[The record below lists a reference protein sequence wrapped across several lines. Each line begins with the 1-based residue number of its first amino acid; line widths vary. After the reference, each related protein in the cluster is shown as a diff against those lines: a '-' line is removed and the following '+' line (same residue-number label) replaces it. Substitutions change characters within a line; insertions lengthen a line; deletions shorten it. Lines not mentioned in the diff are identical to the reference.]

1 MYCPKCGNE
10 IKNESSFCPK
20 CGAQIHNRI
29 QKPARQKIS
38 SGKAPKINTAA
49 FLVILQKYKVLLACG
64 AALVFVLFFITRI
77 WDPTIPPL
85 DAEAVMS
92 VYLTEQVSYSK
103 NKELYRECFT
113 YETENLID
121 LTVEQ
126 LEPIFDR
133 MGAPLKNNGTDSRIN
148 DVKDG
153 ITEYFSQK
161 PENQKKLVQ
170 AITQYSEFHMVNE
183 NRKGKKVKANM
194 NVNYLDLSAV
204 NRNILEDSISFAG
217 IGSLFLEGVNL
228 GTLADAAMGDMSFI
242 LDKFVEQASLT
253 DERNSC
259 TGAVE
264 FIYDKKERCWKVDHM
279 DKQLMRAYFGIR

>member
-20 CGAQIHNRI
+20 CGTQIHNRI
-29 QKPARQKIS
+29 QKPARQKTS
-38 SGKAPKINTAA
+38 SGKVPKINTEA
-49 FLVILQKYKVLLACG
+49 LSVMLQKYKALLVCG
-64 AALVFVLFFITRI
+64 VALVFVLFFITRI

-103 NKELYRECFT
+103 TEELYRECFT

-133 MGAPLKNNGTDSRIN
+133 MGVPLKNNGTDSRIN

-194 NVNYLDLSAV
+194 NVSYLDLSAV
-204 NRNILEDSISFAG
+204 NSNILEDSISFAG

-228 GTLADAAMGDMSFI
+228 GTLPPDYYTGQRVLQQMRIQTGTGSFI
-242 LDKFVEQASLT
+242 
-253 DERNSC
+253 ERRRKILSVLRRFSGERRC
-259 TGAVE
+259 ILYLLRGKGELIGAV
-264 FIYDKKERCWKVDHM
+264 
-279 DKQLMRAYFGIR
+279 